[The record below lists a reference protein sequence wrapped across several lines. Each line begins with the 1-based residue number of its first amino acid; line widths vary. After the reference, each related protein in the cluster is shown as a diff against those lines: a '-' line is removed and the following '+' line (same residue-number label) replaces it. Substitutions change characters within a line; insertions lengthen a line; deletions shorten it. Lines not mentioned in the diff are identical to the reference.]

1 MSTSVL
7 HNHPARMEASVCMTG
22 VVSTTVCACQASVD
36 VAVSARL
43 DLVSR
48 QGECWTLGELDQNL
62 VLKKEAGLS
71 VEWGTESQ
79 AHTRTPQEKNPC
91 DSVPGSNARPL
102 CNRAIASR
110 PVMMWWWRRRAWEGR
125 HQGLPLLSYKS

>member
-1 MSTSVL
+1 
-7 HNHPARMEASVCMTG
+7 MTG

-48 QGECWTLGELDQNL
+48 QGECWTLGKLDQNL
-62 VLKKEAGLS
+62 VS

-79 AHTRTPQEKNPC
+79 AHARTPQEKNPSVTVC
-91 DSVPGSNARPL
+91 LVQMLNLSVPEPS
-102 CNRAIASR
+102 
-110 PVMMWWWRRRAWEGR
+110 
-125 HQGLPLLSYKS
+125 LLGQ